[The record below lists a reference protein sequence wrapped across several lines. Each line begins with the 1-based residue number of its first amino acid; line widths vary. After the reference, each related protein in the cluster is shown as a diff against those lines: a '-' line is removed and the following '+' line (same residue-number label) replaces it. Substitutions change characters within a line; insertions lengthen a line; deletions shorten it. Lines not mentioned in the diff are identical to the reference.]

1 MSSRYKIDGDLARP
15 WQLFMFTSPDD
26 LETQI
31 ASETI
36 LWPAILKREF
46 TVSYTSKIKMGCTRT
61 SERQARD

>member
-1 MSSRYKIDGDLARP
+1 MFHFIFISDLAALTTWKRTP
-15 WQLFMFTSPDD
+15 TFICVDLF
-26 LETQI
+26 
-31 ASETI
+31 SETI